1 MNKIKLK
8 TEAYIS
14 LYAELAERR
23 LEAFEFAEYRQE
35 EGVDVFVKDTNGDI
49 IHSEW
54 ASEQF
59 VDECNVIEDILIS
72 HGIIQE
78 I

>member
-8 TEAYIS
+8 TEEYIS

-23 LEAFEFAEYRQE
+23 LKAFEFAEYRQE

-54 ASEQF
+54 ASDQF
-59 VDECNVIEDILIS
+59 VEECNVIEEILEL

-78 I
+78 

>member
-8 TEAYIS
+8 TEEYIS

-23 LEAFEFAEYRQE
+23 LEAFKFAEYRQE
-35 EGVDVFVKDTNGDI
+35 EEVDVFVKNPDGSLV
-49 IHSEW
+49 HSEW
-54 ASEQF
+54 ASDQF
-59 VDECNVIEDILIS
+59 VEECDVIEDILRS
-72 HGIIQE
+72 HGIIRE

>member
-54 ASEQF
+54 ASDQF
-59 VDECNVIEDILIS
+59 VEECNVIEDILIS

-78 I
+78 

>member
-8 TEAYIS
+8 TEEYIS

-49 IHSEW
+49 IHSELG
-54 ASEQF
+54 SEQF
-59 VDECNVIEDILIS
+59 VDECNVIEEILES

>member
-23 LEAFEFAEYRQE
+23 LEAFEFAEYRQ
-35 EGVDVFVKDTNGDI
+35 
-49 IHSEW
+49 
-54 ASEQF
+54 
-59 VDECNVIEDILIS
+59 
-72 HGIIQE
+72 
-78 I
+78 

>member
-1 MNKIKLK
+1 MNKIKLN
-8 TEAYIS
+8 TEEYIS

-54 ASEQF
+54 ASDQF
-59 VDECNVIEDILIS
+59 VEECNVIEEILEL

-78 I
+78 

>member
-54 ASEQF
+54 ASDQF
-59 VDECNVIEDILIS
+59 VEECNVIEDILIS

>member
-23 LEAFEFAEYRQE
+23 LKAFEFAEYRQE
-35 EGVDVFVKDTNGDI
+35 EEVDVFLNL
-49 IHSEW
+49 S
-54 ASEQF
+54 F
-59 VDECNVIEDILIS
+59 
-72 HGIIQE
+72 
-78 I
+78 

>member
-8 TEAYIS
+8 TEEYIS

-54 ASEQF
+54 ASDQF
-59 VDECNVIEDILIS
+59 VEECNVIEEILEL

-78 I
+78 

>member
-54 ASEQF
+54 ASDQF
-59 VDECNVIEDILIS
+59 VEECNVIEDILIS
-72 HGIIQE
+72 HEIIQE
-78 I
+78 